1 MASTPVKE
9 NVVCQVIQV
18 TRRGPQGQYKDKAVQ
33 YNGKDY
39 IVGKNDRDEV
49 EVGNEY
55 SFNLSKSEYNDKLY
69 YWANL
74 VKDEDSSK
82 RSNSSSSD
90 QRKKEGF
97 SWLNSLTKEEKKKV
111 IIYLLD
117 KVTEDK

>member
-9 NVVCQVIQV
+9 NVICQVIQV

-39 IVGKNDRDEV
+39 IVGKNDRDDV
-49 EVGNEY
+49 EVGKKY

-74 VKDEDSSK
+74 VKDKVSNEEG
-82 RSNSSSSD
+82 NSSNGD

>member
-9 NVVCQVIQV
+9 NVICQVIQV

-39 IVGKNDRDEV
+39 IVGKNDRDDV
-49 EVGNEY
+49 EVGKKY

-74 VKDEDSSK
+74 IKDKVSNEEG
-82 RSNSSSSD
+82 NSSNRD
-90 QRKKEGF
+90 QRNKEGF
-97 SWLNSLTKEEKKKV
+97 SWLNSLTKDEKKKV

>member
-1 MASTPVKE
+1 MASTAVKE
-9 NVVCQVIQV
+9 NVVGQVIQV
-18 TRRGPQGQYKDKAVQ
+18 TRRGPQGQYKEKVVQ

-39 IVGKNDRDEV
+39 VVGKNDRDSV
-49 EVGNEY
+49 EVGKKY

-74 VKDEDSSK
+74 VKDE
-82 RSNSSSSD
+82 NSDEGGNSPSSD

>member
-49 EVGNEY
+49 EVGKEY

>member
-9 NVVCQVIQV
+9 NVVGQVIQV
-18 TRRGPQGQYKDKAVQ
+18 TRRGPQGQYKEKVVQ
-33 YNGKDY
+33 YNEKDY
-39 IVGKNDRDEV
+39 VVGKNDRDSV
-49 EVGNEY
+49 EVGKKY

-74 VKDEDSSK
+74 VKDEDSDEGG
-82 RSNSSSSD
+82 NSPSSD

-111 IIYLLD
+111 IVYLLD

>member
-18 TRRGPQGQYKDKAVQ
+18 TRRGSQGQYKDKAVQ

-39 IVGKNDRDEV
+39 IVGKNDRDDV
-49 EVGNEY
+49 EVGKKY

-74 VKDEDSSK
+74 VKGEDSSEGG
-82 RSNSSSSD
+82 NSPSKD

-111 IIYLLD
+111 IVYLLD
-117 KVTEDK
+117 KVTEDR

>member
-9 NVVCQVIQV
+9 NVICQVIQV

-39 IVGKNDRDEV
+39 IVGKNDRDDV
-49 EVGNEY
+49 EVGKKY

-74 VKDEDSSK
+74 VKEEVSNGEG
-82 RSNSSSSD
+82 NSSNRD

>member
-1 MASTPVKE
+1 MASTSVKE

-49 EVGNEY
+49 EVGKEY

-74 VKDEDSSK
+74 VKDEDSGK
-82 RSNSSSSD
+82 RGNSSSGD

-111 IIYLLD
+111 IVYLLD

>member
-1 MASTPVKE
+1 MASTAVKE
-9 NVVCQVIQV
+9 NVVGQVIQV
-18 TRRGPQGQYKDKAVQ
+18 TRRGPQGQYKEKVVQ

-39 IVGKNDRDEV
+39 VVGKNDRDSV
-49 EVGNEY
+49 EVGKKY

-74 VKDEDSSK
+74 VKDEDSDEGG
-82 RSNSSSSD
+82 NSPSSD

-111 IIYLLD
+111 IVYLLD

>member
-39 IVGKNDRDEV
+39 IVGKNDRDDV
-49 EVGNEY
+49 EVGKKY

-74 VKDEDSSK
+74 VKDEDPDE
-82 RSNSSSSD
+82 RGNSSSKD

-111 IIYLLD
+111 IVYLLD

>member
-9 NVVCQVIQV
+9 NVVGQVIQV
-18 TRRGPQGQYKDKAVQ
+18 TRRGPQGQYKEKVVQ

-39 IVGKNDRDEV
+39 VVGKNDRDSV
-49 EVGNEY
+49 EVGKKY

-74 VKDEDSSK
+74 VKDEDSDEGG
-82 RSNSSSSD
+82 NSPSSD

>member
-39 IVGKNDRDEV
+39 IVGKNDRDDV
-49 EVGNEY
+49 EVGKQY

-74 VKDEDSSK
+74 VKDEDSDE
-82 RSNSSSSD
+82 RGNSSSKD

-111 IIYLLD
+111 IVYLLD